1 MERIK
6 KIYNFLRRDLWR
18 TTATELGRTKRF
30 GLGTLKTLILSAKG
44 FNEDDINMRANS
56 LTYSMMFA
64 IVPILALI
72 VAVARGFGFGGVIES
87 GLNDSFLANYNI
99 VPTIMG
105 FVDRYLETAQ
115 GGAFLGIGLLVLLW
129 AVYSFFRNV
138 ESSFNKI
145 WEVNKSRSIIRQFA
159 NYLTILILVPILI
172 VLSSGVSIFF
182 STHAG
187 ATAVAE
193 HFSRLNEFL
202 LKCVPWLSTCL
213 VIFLL
218 YWMVPNTKVKM
229 LSALVPGLTIGTVVY
244 ALQALSV
251 YIIMMLSRTSIVY
264 GTFAAI
270 PLLLTWLQWT
280 CLLILTGAEI
290 SYSIQNHDYLDFAAE
305 TEKMSRRYK
314 DYLTLYICH
323 LIVKRFE
330 QGADPLTASEISQE
344 SHIPVRNINNLISR
358 LVEVKIL
365 NRVAADNDL
374 SEQRYQPAM
383 DINKI
388 TVGMVISHVE
398 AQGEEGFF
406 PHLPRHMH
414 DFWCKWTEMRKKD
427 RDFNNV
433 LVKDLIKD

>member
-1 MERIK
+1 MEKIK
-6 KIYNFLRRDLWR
+6 NAYHFLRRDLWR
-18 TTATELGRTKRF
+18 TTAQELGRTKRF
-30 GLGTLKTLILSAKG
+30 GIGTLKTLVMSAKG

-64 IVPILALI
+64 IVPILAMI

-87 GLNDSFLANYNI
+87 GLNESFLANYNI

-115 GGAFLGIGLLVLLW
+115 GGAFLGIGLVVLLW

-145 WEVNKSRSIIRQFA
+145 WEVNKSRSIIRQLA

-193 HFSRLNEFL
+193 HFSHLNEFL

-218 YWMVPNTKVKM
+218 YWMVPNTKVKL
-229 LSALVPGLTIGTVVY
+229 LSALVPGIAIGTIVY
-244 ALQALSV
+244 LLQALSV
-251 YIIMMLSRTSIVY
+251 YIIMFLSRTSIVY

-270 PLLLTWLQWT
+270 PLLLIWLQWT

-290 SYSIQNHDYLDFAAE
+290 SYSIQNNDTMDFAAE

-323 LIVKRFE
+323 LIIKRFE
-330 QGADPLTASEISQE
+330 RGSEPLTASDIARE
-344 SHIPVRNINNLISR
+344 SNIPVRNVNNLVSR
-358 LVEVKIL
+358 LVEVRIL
-365 NRVAADNDL
+365 SRVASENDL
-374 SEQRYQPAM
+374 AEQRYQPAL
-383 DINKI
+383 DINQI
-388 TVGMVISHVE
+388 TVGMVISKVE

-406 PHLPRHMH
+406 PHLPHKMH
-414 DFWCKWTEMRKKD
+414 DFWYHWTDMRKKD
-427 RDFNNV
+427 RDFNSI

>member
-1 MERIK
+1 MNRFSK
-6 KIYNFLRRDLWR
+6 AYHFLRKDLWR
-18 TTATELGRTKRF
+18 TTAQEFGRTKRF
-30 GLGTLKTLILSAKG
+30 GLGTLKTLVMSAKG

-72 VAVARGFGFGGVIES
+72 VAIARGFGFGGVIES

-115 GGAFLGIGLLVLLW
+115 GGAFLGIGLLILLW

-145 WEVNKSRSIIRQFA
+145 WEVNKSRSIMRQFA

-187 ATAVAE
+187 ATALSE
-193 HFSRLNEFL
+193 HFSHLNEML
-202 LKCVPWLSTCL
+202 LKCTPWLSTCL
-213 VIFLL
+213 MIFLL
-218 YWMVPNTKVKM
+218 YWMVPNTKVKIM
-229 LSALVPGLTIGTVVY
+229 SALIPGITIGTVVY

-251 YIIMMLSRTSIVY
+251 YIIMFLSRTSIVY

-290 SYSIQNHDYLDFAAE
+290 SYSIQNNDTMDFATE
-305 TEKMSRRYK
+305 TDAMSRRYK

-323 LIVKRFE
+323 MIVKRFE
-330 QGADPLTASEISQE
+330 QGSEPLTASEIAHE
-344 SHIPVRNINNLISR
+344 SKIPVRNVNNLISR
-358 LVEVKIL
+358 LVEVRIL
-365 NRVAADNDL
+365 NRVAADNEL
-374 SEQRYQPAM
+374 MEQRYQPAL
-383 DINKI
+383 DINQI
-388 TVGMVISHVE
+388 TVGMVIAHVE

-406 PHLPRHMH
+406 PHLPRQMH
-414 DFWCKWTEMRKKD
+414 DFWYKWTEMRKKD
-427 RDFNNV
+427 RDFNSI